1 VTVPEI
7 PVNINIVKP
16 FLPSLEEIAPEM
28 GKILQSGL
36 VTNNS
41 PFVRLFEERLQQF
54 FGSTLRPTLFCNGEM
69 GLYHLLQ
76 AWKHKLG
83 YGPHQTFDVLVPSFT
98 FSGTVNAIVMNNLRP
113 VFCDVDE
120 TLTLAVRKLKA
131 DSPDIRMIVAVGAY
145 GNLPDLEELGRF
157 ADDNKLVLILDNAPA
172 FGSKF
177 RGRFPCTYGYSE
189 MISLHATKIF
199 TSMEGGVDIVNDPEI
214 QDYLTRLRDYGQ
226 FEKVRGNIDLPG
238 LNSKMQEI
246 SALVGL
252 KNLEKVDFILG
263 SRQANVERYR
273 AHFEGL
279 ERRGLIKTMLVKGD
293 VHCTYLYFPI
303 LLQEDATRF
312 VDFMQRH
319 GVAVRRYY
327 TANHT
332 LDFYRGRYREQDL
345 TQTER
350 IRDNVVSLP
359 LHTVMSEAELG
370 HLFGTVDQY
379 FGG

>member
-1 VTVPEI
+1 
-7 PVNINIVKP
+7 VNINIVKP

-41 PFVRLFEERLQQF
+41 PYVRLFEEKLQTF
-54 FGSTLRPTLFCNGEM
+54 FGSSLRPTLYCNGEM
-69 GLYHLLQ
+69 GLYHLIQ

-83 YGPHQTFDVLVPSFT
+83 YGPHETFEVLVPSFT
-98 FSGTVNAIVMNNLRP
+98 FSGTINAIVMNNLRP
-113 VFCDVDE
+113 VFCDVDD
-120 TLTLAVRKLKA
+120 TLTLAVGKLKV

-145 GNLPDLEELGRF
+145 GNLPDLTELGRF
-157 ADDNKLVLILDNAPA
+157 ADGNKLVLILDNAPA

-177 RGRFPCTYGYSE
+177 RDRFPCTYGYSE

-199 TSMEGGVDIVNDPEI
+199 TSMEGGVDIVNDPQI

-226 FEKVRGNIDLPG
+226 FEKVRGNVDLPG

-263 SRQANVERYR
+263 SRLANVKRYR
-273 AHFEGL
+273 THFDEM
-279 ERRGLIKTMLVKGD
+279 ERRGLLRTMLVKDD
-293 VHCTYLYFPI
+293 VLCTYLYFP
-303 LLQEDATRF
+303 LLLPTEATPF
-312 VDFMQRH
+312 VDHMQRS

-332 LDFYRGRYREQDL
+332 LDFYRGRYRQQDL
-345 TQTER
+345 TLTDQIKDR
-350 IRDNVVSLP
+350 IVSLP
-359 LHTVMSEAELG
+359 LHTLMSDAELD
-370 HLFGTVDQY
+370 HLFGAVDRY
-379 FGG
+379 CAGAT